1 MSAPRRMILLADVT
15 RWKELRAKAADTD
28 TEARESGLTLD
39 VPILDAIAW
48 LSGFP
53 ERDDD
58 QLRQLIEE
66 ARDARFSWREIA
78 VAVGESD
85 DRGGETRTQARQA
98 KRNQRFNQRRS
109 G

>member
-1 MSAPRRMILLADVT
+1 MPPARRTIPATDVQ
-15 RWKELRAKAADTD
+15 RWRDLRARAADAD
-28 TEARESGLTLD
+28 TEARDSGLTLD

-66 ARDARFSWREIA
+66 AREARYSWREIA
-78 VAVGESD
+78 VATGESD
-85 DRGGETRTQARQA
+85 DRGGETSTQARQHA
-98 KRNQRFNQRRS
+98 RNERFTQRRR

>member
-1 MSAPRRMILLADVT
+1 MSPARRTIPATDVQ
-15 RWKELRAKAADTD
+15 RWRDLRTKASEAD
-28 TEARESGLTLD
+28 TEARDSGLTID

-66 ARDARFSWREIA
+66 AKEARFSWREIA
-78 VAVGESD
+78 VACGESD
-85 DRGGETRTQARQA
+85 DRGGESRTQARQYA
-98 KRNQRFNQRRS
+98 RNLRFTVRRD

>member
-1 MSAPRRMILLADVT
+1 MPPARRTIPVTDVQ
-15 RWKELRAKAADTD
+15 RWRDLRAKASEAD
-28 TEARESGLTLD
+28 TEARDSGLTLD

-66 ARDARFSWREIA
+66 ARAARYSWGEIA
-78 VAVGESD
+78 VACGESD
-85 DRGGETRTQARQA
+85 DRGGESRTQARQYA
-98 KRNQRFNQRRS
+98 RNQRFKQRNR